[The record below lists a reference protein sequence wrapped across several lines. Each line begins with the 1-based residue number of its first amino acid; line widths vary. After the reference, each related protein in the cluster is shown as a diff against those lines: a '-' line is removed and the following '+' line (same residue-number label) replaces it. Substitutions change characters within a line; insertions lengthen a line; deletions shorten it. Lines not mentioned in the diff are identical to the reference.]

1 MEQLKEEKGFIN
13 LATSKKR
20 GEAGEKEIADGLA
33 KQDAILTA
41 LSRFNSAE
49 YTNRSV
55 FKADLNDIF
64 ITHSVKLT
72 AAQWKFI
79 FNAFGERSET
89 AEICY
94 DSKGNPEADS
104 ELRDTET
111 VPLTETIDDYMARE
125 VLPYAPDAWVDESKT
140 KIGYEI
146 PFTRHFYEYVAPRPS
161 KEILSEILESEEQMM
176 ATLKELLGHE

>member
-1 MEQLKEEKGFIN
+1 M
-13 LATSKKR
+13 
-20 GEAGEKEIADGLA
+20 
-33 KQDAILTA
+33 
-41 LSRFNSAE
+41 
-49 YTNRSV
+49 
-55 FKADLNDIF
+55 
-64 ITHSVKLT
+64 KLT

-94 DSKGNPEADS
+94 DSKGNPEADN

-111 VPLTETIDDYMARE
+111 VPLTETIDEYMARE

-146 PFTRHFYEYVAPRPS
+146 PFTRHFYEYMVPRPS
-161 KEILSEILESEEQMM
+161 KEILTEILASEEHMM